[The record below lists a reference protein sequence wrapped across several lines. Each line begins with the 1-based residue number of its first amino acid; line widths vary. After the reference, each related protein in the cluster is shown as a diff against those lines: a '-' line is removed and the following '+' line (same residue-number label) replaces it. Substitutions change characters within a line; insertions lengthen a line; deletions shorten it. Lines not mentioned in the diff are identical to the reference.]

1 MTSDRSN
8 RDSLIVSHEEFEQL
22 VEKALEAIPR
32 EFLDLLENISI
43 SVEEEPTEIDLE
55 DGDMEEDAE
64 LLGIFRGIP
73 TIEQSWEGFGQLP
86 GEIVLFQGPIL
97 RCCRTREQV
106 IEEVRDTVVHELGHY
121 FGLDDH
127 EMPY

>member
-8 RDSLIVSHEEFEQL
+8 GNTLILSQEEFERL
-22 VEKALEAIPR
+22 VERALEEIPR
-32 EFLDLLENISI
+32 RFLDLLDNIAI
-43 SVEEEPTEIDLE
+43 AVEDEPAPDELEEGEID
-55 DGDMEEDAE
+55 DGGE

-73 TIEQSWEGFGQLP
+73 TIHQSWETFGELP
-86 GEIVLFQGPIL
+86 GEIVLFRGPIL
-97 RCCRTREQV
+97 RCCSTKEEV
-106 IEEVRDTVVHELGHY
+106 VEEVRDTVVHELGHY

>member
-8 RDSLIVSHEEFEQL
+8 RDRLIVSQQEFEQL
-22 VEKALEAIPR
+22 VEKALAGIPQ
-32 EFLDLLENISI
+32 EFLDLLDNIAI
-43 SVEEEPTEIDLE
+43 AVEEEPDRADMDEGELDE
-55 DGDMEEDAE
+55 DSE

-73 TIEQSWEGFGQLP
+73 TIHQSWESFGELP
-86 GEIVLFQGPIL
+86 GEIVLFRGPIL
-97 RCCRTREQV
+97 RSCDTREQV